1 MTPLRAVTTPVN
13 NVPTYSCGM
22 GGGSA
27 LKFAVKLPNFVILS
41 RFCNTILYY
50 TTGTIGLTMYKL
62 LTHNLYNFTRNIVQA
77 RTYGFF
83 ADFFSSVARRIRFR
97 KKSIDSNL

>member
-1 MTPLRAVTTPVN
+1 
-13 NVPTYSCGM
+13 M

-41 RFCNTILYY
+41 VDSVILYY
-50 TTGTIGLTMYKL
+50 TTGTIGLTMYKV

-97 KKSIDSNL
+97 KKIDRF